1 MNLSG
6 SFRDSGKLL
15 VAGLDDLLTQK
26 DFFTEGEAKQL
37 CCGPMAYLIP
47 AMGLLAEGAQHVHS
61 LRTKSDN

>member
-6 SFRDSGKLL
+6 SFRDTGKLL
-15 VAGLDDLLTQK
+15 VVGLGDLVTQM

-61 LRTKSDN
+61 FQTKSDN